1 MSFLC
6 LGDLK
11 KEKPGRNKVGEK
23 VLNDRRMKIRMLMM
37 YLCMCAGGQIV

>member
-11 KEKPGRNKVGEK
+11 KEKPGRNKVGGEGIK
-23 VLNDRRMKIRMLMM
+23 PI
-37 YLCMCAGGQIV
+37 GG